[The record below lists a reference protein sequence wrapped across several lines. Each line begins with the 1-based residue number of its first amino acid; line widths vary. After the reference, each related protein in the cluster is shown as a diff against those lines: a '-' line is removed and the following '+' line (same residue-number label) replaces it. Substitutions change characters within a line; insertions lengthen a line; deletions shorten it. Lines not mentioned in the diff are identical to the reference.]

1 MKRILC
7 ILMALMLA
15 LPATGCAEGLRSY
28 NKQDGYVYVNLGRY
42 PQKADGTVLP
52 LLWRVL
58 TVDE

>member
-42 PQKADGTVLP
+42 PQKADGTCCP
-52 LLWRVL
+52 SCGGC
-58 TVDE
+58 